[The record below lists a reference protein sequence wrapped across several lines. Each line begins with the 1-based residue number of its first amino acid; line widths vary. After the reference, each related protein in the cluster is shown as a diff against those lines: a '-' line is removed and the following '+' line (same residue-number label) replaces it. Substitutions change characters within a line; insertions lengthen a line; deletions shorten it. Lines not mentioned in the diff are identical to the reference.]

1 MKIRV
6 MVLSCLIGSI
16 GFPQGGV
23 PLGSR
28 KAGFLGVEFR
38 RAVADP
44 ILQWEVKADPVRD
57 PKGKVSNGGRIG
69 VVNVRKIFQDCKRN
83 AGYREEVVAERG
95 RIVAELD
102 GLSREIEAERA
113 GLKALREVSDDYMA
127 SMKEIL
133 EKQARLQSQQ
143 EFYKL
148 RGEYKE
154 KRWTEGLY
162 KDILRATGEVAK
174 QRGLDLV
181 LEKDEVELP
190 APSANELMLT
200 IRTHKLLYSGGCLD
214 ITDEVMARVD
224 EQDAK

>member
-6 MVLSCLIGSI
+6 MVLGCLIGLFFVTRVPCSVSRATS
-16 GFPQGGV
+16 PALARGGT
-23 PLGSR
+23 
-28 KAGFLGVEFR
+28 
-38 RAVADP
+38 
-44 ILQWEVKADPVRD
+44 
-57 PKGKVSNGGRIG
+57 RIG
-69 VVNVRKIFQDCKRN
+69 VVDVRKIFQDCKRN
-83 AGYREEVVAERG
+83 VRYREEVIAERG
-95 RIVAELD
+95 RIIAELD

-143 EFYKL
+143 EFHKL

-162 KDILRATGEVAK
+162 KDILRETGEVAK